1 MKQHDYA
8 YISTESMSEQM
19 DREYAEMEAT
29 DAEAKAEGTII
40 GRYLKEPAADSYAY
54 YQVIAVDGKNNT
66 LQLEH
71 IAVYDAWS
79 LPMYESMIDCFPIAY
94 AMQQIEFRDKMDGFF
109 AQQQKEKK

>member
-8 YISTESMSEQM
+8 YVDTESLVTKME
-19 DREYAEMEAT
+19 RAYKEMVAA

-40 GRYLKEPAADSYAY
+40 GRYLEEPAADGKAY
-54 YQVIAVDGKNNT
+54 YKVIAVDGKNNT

-71 IAVYDAWS
+71 LDIYDGWS

-94 AMQQIEFRDKMDGFF
+94 ALQNIENREFLSGMF
-109 AQQQKEKK
+109 E